1 MASHG
6 RLGVTSYDSEWRVE
20 RRVEKTQTRSG
31 EWAGLALGDLWIN
44 LRGRVIELMILKP
57 AGTNRDGILI
67 FCFGELLF
75 VFVFYSRNDYRL
87 RISVVNMLMLPRRT
101 CNDMQTFELDFISH
115 PEECN
120 GENNLGSL

>member
-1 MASHG
+1 
-6 RLGVTSYDSEWRVE
+6 
-20 RRVEKTQTRSG
+20 
-31 EWAGLALGDLWIN
+31 
-44 LRGRVIELMILKP
+44 MILKP

-101 CNDMQTFELDFISH
+101 CNDMQTFGLDFISH
-115 PEECN
+115 PEGFN
-120 GENNLGSL
+120 GEIDSHPEGFNGEIDLGCWMLEEEED